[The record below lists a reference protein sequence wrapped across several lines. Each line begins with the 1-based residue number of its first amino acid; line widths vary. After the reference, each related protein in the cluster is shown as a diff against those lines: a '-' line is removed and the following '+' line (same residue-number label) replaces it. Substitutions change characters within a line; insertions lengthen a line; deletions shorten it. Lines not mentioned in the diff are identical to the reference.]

1 MGTTRKRRQFTLDY
15 RREAAHLVIDTGR
28 TIAAVAA
35 ELNVGAAL
43 LGRWVRQER
52 AAMGPA
58 GAEPLSEGERH
69 ELDRLR
75 LEVAGLR
82 RDNEFLGK
90 ASAYFAARQ
99 QPSSGSS

>member
-1 MGTTRKRRQFTLDY
+1 MGTSRKRRKFTPEY

-28 TIAAVAA
+28 KVSVMSA
-35 ELNVGAAL
+35 ELQIGASL
-43 LGRWVRQER
+43 LGRWVQQER
-52 AAMGPA
+52 AAMGTT
-58 GAEPLSEGERH
+58 GTFTLTEDERH

-75 LEVAGLR
+75 LEVAHLR

-99 QPSSGSS
+99 QPRNGSS

>member
-1 MGTTRKRRQFTLDY
+1 MGTARKRRQYTPEY

-35 ELNVGAAL
+35 ELNLGAGL
-43 LGRWVRQER
+43 LAKWVRNER
-52 AAMGPA
+52 AVMGSA
-58 GAEPLSEGERH
+58 GLDPLTESERH

-75 LEVAGLR
+75 LEVAHLR

-99 QPSSGSS
+99 QPPNGSS